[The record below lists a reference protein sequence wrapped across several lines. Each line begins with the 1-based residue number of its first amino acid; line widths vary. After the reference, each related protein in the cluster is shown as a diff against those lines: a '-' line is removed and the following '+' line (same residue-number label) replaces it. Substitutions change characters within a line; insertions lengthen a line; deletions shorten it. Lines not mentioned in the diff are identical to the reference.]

1 MSSADCI
8 RYTQPCM
15 FGDCGQDAAF
25 VMYEYLCN
33 YRWSTNEQGRFLY
46 ACPDHVEQLAAIHR
60 ITAADIHEYN
70 DRVPF

>member
-1 MSSADCI
+1 M
-8 RYTQPCM
+8 
-15 FGDCGQDAAF
+15 
-25 VMYEYLCN
+25 MYEYPGS
-33 YRWSTNEQGRFLY
+33 YRWSTDEQGRFLY